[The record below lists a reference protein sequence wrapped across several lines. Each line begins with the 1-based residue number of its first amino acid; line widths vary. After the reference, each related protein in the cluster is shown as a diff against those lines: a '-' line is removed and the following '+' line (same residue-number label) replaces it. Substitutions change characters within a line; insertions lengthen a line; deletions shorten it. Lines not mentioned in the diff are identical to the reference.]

1 MRFQLLLILLS
12 PFARSVIGACDPK
25 KQFCYRNAAVISGL
39 KDDPAATPFCAEYIS
54 LSTKTVTEYETV
66 GPSSFYKFELT
77 TVTGDAVTSIET
89 ALYAVTT
96 VETVVETEI
105 EWATDTITRTR
116 STDTITCLNS
126 AYTHV
131 PPVATVE
138 TAESPLITAERRSDE
153 GSLDPVGVPAGIPGD
168 WIEAKTSLAC
178 SCLSL
183 DAPTTTTTIFQTLE
197 PTTLVSVSTDV
208 VTPIEKH
215 TELVTTTSVSTFKST
230 VTEKKT
236 TTVTAYVVETTFA
249 PNGLLYRRYNNE
261 FDAKVYD
268 DGFTPSYFKDQDV
281 LSTGHVTS
289 LYFDNWGTGSTLTLP
304 GSGTFEASWSALV
317 FNGFFFAEESGTFTF
332 YCFGQTIDNWGYFW
346 VGDAAYDWDT
356 DSYAIEATRTG
367 YDPTLWKGGFYRVEL
382 RKGDAIPITYLWANG
397 GESARNDLVVV
408 TPSGKQVQGSE
419 GFLVQACDLDVF
431 A

>member
-1 MRFQLLLILLS
+1 MTWVSNAFLIS
-12 PFARSVIGACDPK
+12 
-25 KQFCYRNAAVISGL
+25 
-39 KDDPAATPFCAEYIS
+39 
-54 LSTKTVTEYETV
+54 TEYETV

-153 GSLDPVGVPAGIPGD
+153 GS
-168 WIEAKTSLAC
+168 
-178 SCLSL
+178 
-183 DAPTTTTTIFQTLE
+183 
-197 PTTLVSVSTDV
+197 
-208 VTPIEKH
+208 